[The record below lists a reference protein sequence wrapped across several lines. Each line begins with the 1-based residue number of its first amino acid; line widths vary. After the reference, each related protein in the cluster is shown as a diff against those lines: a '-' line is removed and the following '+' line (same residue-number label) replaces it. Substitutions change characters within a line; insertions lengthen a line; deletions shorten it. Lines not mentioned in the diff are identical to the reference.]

1 MKKTLSFLLLC
12 FFAGIIAAQ
21 TSGTVSYTEKI
32 RLDIKL
38 DGPAA
43 AMMDSLPKE
52 QSVAMLLYFNEEESL
67 YLPDKSKNKTSD
79 IDKEDQGS
87 HLIIKMDHPESRT
100 YRDIKNKTL
109 LQQREFMGRKFLITA
124 DDLKSE
130 WKLSGKQKTILGY
143 TCQEAT
149 KQDKDR
155 KIIAWFAPSIA
166 VPAGPASAG
175 DLPGLILEEDIGD
188 GKVVITATNIL
199 LKPVDKSLLEKP
211 KEGKKMTK
219 EEFDKMVEQKTKE
232 MNLEGGGQNGQIII
246 RTK

>member
-1 MKKTLSFLLLC
+1 MKKTIFLLPC
-12 FFAGIIAAQ
+12 FFAALASAQ
-21 TSGTVSYTEKI
+21 ISGTVNYTEKI
-32 RLDIKL
+32 RLDLKL
-38 DGPAA
+38 EGPAA

-52 QSVAMLLYFNEEESL
+52 QSVPMVLYFNEDESL

-79 IDKEDQGS
+79 IDKEDNGA
-87 HLIIKMDHPESRT
+87 HLVIKMDHPESRT
-100 YRDIKNKTL
+100 YRDIKNKML
-109 LQQREFMGRKFLITA
+109 LQQREFMGRKFLITS
-124 DDLKSE
+124 DGIKSD
-130 WKLSGKQKTILGY
+130 WKLTGKQKTILGY

-166 VPAGPASAG
+166 VPTGPASGG
-175 DLPGLILEEDIGD
+175 DLPGLILEEDIND
-188 GKVVITATNIL
+188 GKIIVTATHID
-199 LKPVDKSLLEKP
+199 LKPVDKSLLQKP

-219 EEFDKMVEQKTKE
+219 EEFDKMVEEKTRE